1 MVKFTI
7 DLFSMNFS
15 FLLKLG
21 LKMVPEPVF
30 SVFSILRGRV
40 NAWVDDI

>member
-1 MVKFTI
+1 MVTFTI

-15 FLLKLG
+15 FLLKLVFKKVLETG
-21 LKMVPEPVF
+21 F

-40 NAWVDDI
+40 IA